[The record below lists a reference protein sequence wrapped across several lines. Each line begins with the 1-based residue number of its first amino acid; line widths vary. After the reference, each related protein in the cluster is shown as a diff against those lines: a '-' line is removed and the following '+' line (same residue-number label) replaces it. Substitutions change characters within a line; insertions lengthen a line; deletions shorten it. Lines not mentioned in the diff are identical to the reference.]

1 MNESELRE
9 RTRELLAEVD
19 PDAGGDRRVEF
30 RGAQFDRGLAWVG
43 FPEGL
48 GGLGLEPKMQTIVND
63 ELHKGAKTYYEG
75 MLINPIGIGM
85 GAAVVLTYGKE
96 DGKRELLRRNF
107 TGEEIWCQLFSEP
120 SAGSDLAGLAAR
132 AVRDGD
138 AWVVNG
144 QKVWT
149 TLAHISKWG
158 LLVARTNPDIPKHDG
173 LSYFLLD
180 MELPGVE
187 VRPLYQITGEAEF
200 SEVFMT
206 DVRIPHEQ
214 MLGEEG
220 QGWRVAIATL
230 MNERVA
236 LGGGASRKGGGSIA
250 VLIDLLENVKTQ
262 RSAAEDALLRDRVAK
277 LYIEFELLRLTGIRG
292 KAARSSDGPGP
303 EGSVGK
309 VAQADITKSIWDCCS
324 DILGPDALVYE
335 HGYELRQ
342 GRTTVS
348 DNKLQAKYNLLRSR
362 AYSIEGGT
370 SEIMRNIL
378 GERVLG
384 LPGEPRV
391 DKDVPW
397 KEVPRS

>member
-1 MNESELRE
+1 
-9 RTRELLAEVD
+9 
-19 PDAGGDRRVEF
+19 
-30 RGAQFDRGLAWVG
+30 
-43 FPEGL
+43 
-48 GGLGLEPKMQTIVND
+48 MQ
-63 ELHKGAKTYYEG
+63 
-75 MLINPIGIGM
+75 
-85 GAAVVLTYGKE
+85 
-96 DGKRELLRRNF
+96 
-107 TGEEIWCQLFSEP
+107 
-120 SAGSDLAGLAAR
+120 
-132 AVRDGD
+132 
-138 AWVVNG
+138 
-144 QKVWT
+144 
-149 TLAHISKWG
+149 
-158 LLVARTNPDIPKHDG
+158 
-173 LSYFLLD
+173 
-180 MELPGVE
+180 LPGVE

-200 SEVFMT
+200 SEVFMN

-236 LGGGASRKGGGSIA
+236 LGGGASQKGGGSIA
-250 VLIDLLENVKTQ
+250 VLIDLLENVETQ
-262 RSAAEDALLRDRVAK
+262 RSPAEDALLRDRVAK

-292 KAARSSDGPGP
+292 KAARSSGGPGP

-309 VAQADITKSIWDCCS
+309 LAQAGITKSIWECCS
-324 DILGPDALVYE
+324 DILGADALVYE

-348 DNKLQAKYNLLRSR
+348 DKKLQAKYNLLRSR

-391 DKDVPW
+391 DKDIPW

>member
-1 MNESELRE
+1 
-9 RTRELLAEVD
+9 
-19 PDAGGDRRVEF
+19 
-30 RGAQFDRGLAWVG
+30 
-43 FPEGL
+43 
-48 GGLGLEPKMQTIVND
+48 
-63 ELHKGAKTYYEG
+63 
-75 MLINPIGIGM
+75 
-85 GAAVVLTYGKE
+85 
-96 DGKRELLRRNF
+96 
-107 TGEEIWCQLFSEP
+107 
-120 SAGSDLAGLAAR
+120 
-132 AVRDGD
+132 
-138 AWVVNG
+138 
-144 QKVWT
+144 
-149 TLAHISKWG
+149 
-158 LLVARTNPDIPKHDG
+158 
-173 LSYFLLD
+173 
-180 MELPGVE
+180 
-187 VRPLYQITGEAEF
+187 
-200 SEVFMT
+200 
-206 DVRIPHEQ
+206 
-214 MLGEEG
+214 
-220 QGWRVAIATL
+220 
-230 MNERVA
+230 VA

-309 VAQADITKSIWDCCS
+309 VAQADITKSIWECCS

>member
-1 MNESELRE
+1 
-9 RTRELLAEVD
+9 
-19 PDAGGDRRVEF
+19 
-30 RGAQFDRGLAWVG
+30 VG

-63 ELHKGAKTYYEG
+63 ELQKGAKTYYEG

-85 GAAVVLTYGKE
+85 GAAVVLAYGKE
-96 DGKRELLRRNF
+96 EGKRELLRRCF
-107 TGEEIWCQLFSEP
+107 TGEEVWCQLFSEP

-138 AWVVNG
+138 EWVVNG

-149 TLAHISKWG
+149 TLAHVSKWG
-158 LLVARTNPDIPKHDG
+158 LLVARTNPDLPKHDG

-180 MELPGVE
+180 MELPGVD

-200 SEVFMT
+200 SEVFMS
-206 DVRIPHEQ
+206 DVRVPHEQ

-262 RSAAEDALLRDRVAK
+262 RSASEEALLRDRVAK

-292 KAARSSDGPGP
+292 KAARSSSGPGP

-309 VAQADITKSIWDCCS
+309 VAQADITKSIWECCS
-324 DILGPDALVYE
+324 DIFGADALVYE

-342 GRTTVS
+342 GRTTVG

-391 DKDVPW
+391 DKDIPW